1 MKRSPR
7 YLVTAGNTREMI
19 DRVRDWGNIFTG
31 NTGYDI
37 ARALADAGG
46 EVDLVTSNRTHLAEV
61 AAAPPRPHGV
71 VRANG
76 FISHAELK
84 MALAALMTRRTY
96 DAVFMTAAVADY
108 APARVY
114 EVLSRSPGE
123 GGEETWTVRDAHA
136 GKVSSSHREIAV
148 LGRRT
153 EKLIDLYRPEWGH
166 HGLLVKFKLEVGVSR
181 ERLIQIGDI
190 SRRASGADYLVANT
204 LEMTSGP
211 DAGALLIG
219 HGTCE
224 WVQRQDLPR
233 RLTWLAHQSVTM
245 AGR

>member
-1 MKRSPR
+1 MKHRPR

-76 FISHAELK
+76 FTSHAELK
-84 MALAALMTRRTY
+84 SALAALMTRRTY

-136 GKVSSSHREIAV
+136 GKVSSS
-148 LGRRT
+148 
-153 EKLIDLYRPEWGH
+153 
-166 HGLLVKFKLEVGVSR
+166 
-181 ERLIQIGDI
+181 
-190 SRRASGADYLVANT
+190 
-204 LEMTSGP
+204 
-211 DAGALLIG
+211 
-219 HGTCE
+219 
-224 WVQRQDLPR
+224 
-233 RLTWLAHQSVTM
+233 
-245 AGR
+245 